1 MEQVDEG
8 ILMLAHEIK
17 PILYPLKA
25 NLGSALIEVSSH
37 YKSLLLTRCFQW
49 TQWCSSN
56 WCHRLTH
63 TLSLHEWITPVLVLC
78 QDVAQGHSH
87 SSTPSRHIFWSC
99 FRREWKR
106 TPRLTIVN
114 DKLLRNQPI
123 MTKCTLLR
131 ISHIPLIAMLE
142 SINML
147 LMIKYYL
154 MYAESHSKWKLNG
167 QFSVSSLCIGSE
179 AFLQRIRIDSKAV
192 VQQNAAAARR

>member
-1 MEQVDEG
+1 MSCFPTGQQRREC
-8 ILMLAHEIK
+8 
-17 PILYPLKA
+17 
-25 NLGSALIEVSSH
+25 SSP
-37 YKSLLLTRCFQW
+37 YKSLLFTRCFQW
-49 TQWCSSN
+49 TLWHLSN
-56 WCHRLTH
+56 QCHRPTH
-63 TLSLHEWITPVLVLC
+63 TLALHEWITPLLVLRE
-78 QDVAQGHSH
+78 DVAQGHSH

-99 FRREWKR
+99 IRREWKR

-114 DKLLRNQPI
+114 DKLLGNQPI

-131 ISHIPLIAMLE
+131 ISHISLIAIFE

-167 QFSVSSLCIGSE
+167 QFSVSSLCISSE